1 MSGAFTIPARL
12 ARPAT
17 ISRSSEEARKRVI
30 QLYRDW
36 YRSVSFYTSKFLH
49 NATCI
54 ENGDPKAPEIV
65 SIYSLNMSPAFV
77 RHQIRKKFERN
88 RDVTDLRA
96 IEVLIH
102 KSRLEYQETIN
113 IWKMPDHVTGLLLNE
128 KARPPKTFLQK
139 FYEGRDEE
147 AIVPAASGVA

>member
-1 MSGAFTIPARL
+1 
-12 ARPAT
+12 
-17 ISRSSEEARKRVI
+17 
-30 QLYRDW
+30 
-36 YRSVSFYTSKFLH
+36 
-49 NATCI
+49 
-54 ENGDPKAPEIV
+54 
-65 SIYSLNMSPAFV
+65 MSPAYV
-77 RHQIRKKFERN
+77 RHQIRKKFESN

-128 KARPPKTFLQK
+128 KPRQQKSFLQK
-139 FYEGRDEE
+139 FYEGRDGE